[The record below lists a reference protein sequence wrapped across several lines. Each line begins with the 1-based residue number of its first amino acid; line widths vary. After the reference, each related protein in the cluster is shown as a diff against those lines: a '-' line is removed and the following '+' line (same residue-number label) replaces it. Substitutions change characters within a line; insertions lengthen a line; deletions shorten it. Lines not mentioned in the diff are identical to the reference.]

1 MNADQV
7 IKDFYTIVK
16 LNDSSKAADF
26 MKMKIAEAAEEGDD
40 STLLIL
46 YNEAMGYSREIGD
59 VQASYDY
66 IEKAVSQCEKMRLIG
81 EIPYATTMQNA
92 ANALRAGGRLADS
105 AEYYELALESY
116 KGKLKPGDMLYAGL
130 YNNLS
135 LLKQE
140 LGEYS
145 ASKEYLQKALNVIK
159 RNDNTFYE
167 EAVAYANLSNTCSML
182 NEIEES
188 KLYAKT
194 AVALFEQHG
203 IKGPH
208 YAAALTGL
216 GNCAMKQ
223 ENYLEAADYYK
234 DAATCI
240 QETVG
245 ETPDYKRVVKC
256 LREARKMQKKN
267 PIKGME
273 LCRQYYRQYG
283 EPMLKTRF
291 AKYFED
297 ITVGLCGEGS
307 DCFGFDD
314 ETSRDHDWGP
324 GFCIFVSRSLY
335 NKIGRQLTECYES
348 LPKEYLGYKRVE
360 TAKAK
365 GRVGVLI
372 TEDFY
377 RGILGRNFTIEDD
390 DDMKVALRDVYVKSE
405 DYDLAACV
413 NGEIF
418 HEGSGKFMRIRK
430 KLMKGYPLDV
440 RLLKIAQASALF
452 SQGAQYN
459 YSRMRSRGD
468 LIASNISLFEGIKN
482 ALKLMYYIENRY
494 PLPDKWLQKGIST
507 WITSSNRAACEQIV
521 VNLEKIIYASRNEK
535 SDLDAAILIQKVGE
549 MLAQLLYDKG
559 FISDKDPYLDVHTDE
574 LVILSDYAFM
584 NKEDLCESIAQEEFN
599 VFNDVINEGG
609 RAGCQDDWHTFRIM
623 RISQYMTWS
632 IPMLVRY
639 KYDFEKATSM
649 GRNLIAEKYARM
661 EESTVPDKY
670 DELKDK
676 LPLVTED
683 QRKLVNSIVEI
694 QVGFMEEF
702 AKANPNAAE
711 RSRSIRSSEDTPY
724 NTSYETYL
732 RGELL
737 TYSDSMLMLYGRY
750 VLEYAKSGRNIAE
763 EIMDNTAVMY
773 GYKSINMI

>member
-1 MNADQV
+1 MNADQI
-7 IKDFYTIVK
+7 IKDFDTIIK
-16 LNDSSKAADF
+16 MNDSSKALDF
-26 MKMKIAEAAEEGDD
+26 MNMKIAEAKEEGDEA
-40 STLLIL
+40 TLLVL

-59 VQASYDY
+59 ANASYEY
-66 IEKAVSQCEKMRLIG
+66 IDKAIAQCEKMRLIG

-92 ANALRAGGRLADS
+92 ANALRAGGRLSDS
-105 AEYYELALESY
+105 AEYYELALECY
-116 KGKLKPGDMLYAGL
+116 KEKIDSSDMLYASL

-140 LGEYS
+140 LGDFS
-145 ASKEYLQKALNVIK
+145 ASKEYLQKALNVVK
-159 RNDNTFYE
+159 RNENTFYE
-167 EAVAYANLSNTCSML
+167 EAVTYANLSNSCAML
-182 NEIEES
+182 NEVEES
-188 KLYAKT
+188 KVYART
-194 AVALFEQHG
+194 AVALFKQHD
-203 IKGPH
+203 IKDSH

-234 DAATCI
+234 EAAACI
-240 QETVG
+240 QETLG
-245 ETPDYKRVVKC
+245 ETPAYKRVIKC
-256 LREARKMQKKN
+256 LREAKKMQKKN
-267 PIKGME
+267 PVRGME
-273 LCRQYYRQYG
+273 LCRQYYKQYG
-283 EPMLKTRF
+283 EPILKTRF
-291 AKYFED
+291 AKYYDD

-314 ETSRDHDWGP
+314 EASRDHDWGP
-324 GFCIFVSRSLY
+324 GFCVFVSRSLY
-335 NKIGRQLTECYES
+335 NKIGRQLVEFYES

-365 GRVGVLI
+365 GRVGILI

-377 RGILGRNFTIEDD
+377 KGILGRSFTIEDD
-390 DDMKVALRDVYVKSE
+390 EDMRVALHDVYVKSE

-418 HEGSGKFMRIRK
+418 HEGSGKFMKIRN
-430 KLMKGYPLDV
+430 KLKKGYPLDV

-468 LIASNISLFEGIKN
+468 LIASNLALFDGIRN
-482 ALKLMYYIENRY
+482 ALKLMYYIENKY
-494 PLPDKWLQKGIST
+494 PLPDKWLQQGISKC
-507 WITSSNRAACEQIV
+507 ITSSNRAACEQIV
-521 VNLEKIIYASRNEK
+521 VNLEKIIYASRNDK

-559 FISDKDPYLDVHTDE
+559 FISDKDPYLDIHTDE
-574 LVILSDYAFM
+574 LVVLSDYSFM
-584 NKEDLCESIAQEEFN
+584 KKEDLCEKIAQEEFD

-632 IPMLVRY
+632 IPMLIRY
-639 KYDFEKATSM
+639 RFDFEKATSM

-694 QVGFMEEF
+694 QVGFMEEC
-702 AKANPNAAE
+702 AANHPNVRE